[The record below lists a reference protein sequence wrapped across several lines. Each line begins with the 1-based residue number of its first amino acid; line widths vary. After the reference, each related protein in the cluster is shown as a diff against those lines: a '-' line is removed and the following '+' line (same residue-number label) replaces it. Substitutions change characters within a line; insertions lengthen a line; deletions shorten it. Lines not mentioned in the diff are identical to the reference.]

1 MIMLVVWIIK
11 LIFRLSLHSCGF
23 RFLGSSTKKNGL
35 WRNRMFL
42 SGADGSR
49 KSKKMCILAQKWS
62 TKNRNNRC
70 KCELCANYDARRLL
84 GGGVWHCIQRIN
96 VRQFLTENSGMR
108 KMFSK
113 IVTRILIEK
122 EKQRQLHYSF
132 DLSNIAVILAGSL
145 PGAESRCFQYEPEN
159 KTFAV
164 ENKEVFSVE
173 TKSAHVARSSWLCL
187 CIFCL

>member
-1 MIMLVVWIIK
+1 MAYDEIECFWV
-11 LIFRLSLHSCGF
+11 
-23 RFLGSSTKKNGL
+23 
-35 WRNRMFL
+35 
-42 SGADGSR
+42 
-49 KSKKMCILAQKWS
+49 AQ
-62 TKNRNNRC
+62 TAQGR
-70 KCELCANYDARRLL
+70 ARRCAFWHKS
-84 GGGVWHCIQRIN
+84 GQPKTETTDVNVNCVQTMMRADCWGGVWHCIQRIN